1 MPAAFR
7 PCLAL
12 DHDTCSAGL
21 EEANNGAADVHERAV
36 ASVAVGHDEDGRL
49 ASDLLNSLRH
59 LFECYVA
66 LGKVVAAEGQSHD
79 LTEIDCV
86 W

>member
-7 PCLAL
+7 PCLVL

-21 EEANNGAADVHERAV
+21 EEADNGVADVHELAV
-36 ASVAVGHDEDGRL
+36 ASVVVGHDEDGRL
-49 ASDLLNSLRH
+49 TSDLLNSLRH

-66 LGKVVAAEGQSHD
+66 LGKVVAGGG
-79 LTEIDCV
+79 LVT
-86 W
+86 